1 MRILHYF
8 FQKRGWA
15 PISRG
20 QYSIKRNPQVTRFWH
35 VLTMARTTGASRKTT
50 PYTVTTPN
58 KSGFLSARLDYHM
71 MWPTQFRLQAI
82 VDGDVGIAAWLKD
95 WAQNSRGFNP
105 QRVTFFL
112 LAACGPKGWANQ
124 NDSQGGATRILKPP
138 QNRATFQ
145 VCW

>member
-50 PYTVTTPN
+50 PYTVTTN
-58 KSGFLSARLDYHM
+58 KSGFVSARLDYHM

-95 WAQNSRGFNP
+95 WAQNSWGFNP